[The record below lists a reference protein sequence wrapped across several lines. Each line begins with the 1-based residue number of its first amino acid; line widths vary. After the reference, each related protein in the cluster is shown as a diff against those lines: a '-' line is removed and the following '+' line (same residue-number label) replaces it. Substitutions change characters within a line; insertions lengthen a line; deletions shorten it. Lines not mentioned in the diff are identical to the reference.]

1 MKKNIN
7 IALAALAL
15 IALGTACSKQEPVSE
30 KPVSKTVRISATLSE
45 AATRVSFDPVFN
57 ESGKPVAMNHTWEAG
72 DQLKVSDSSDPTV
85 YSIYDLVDG
94 IGNTEGAFEGVYF
107 AAASYEV
114 EVIPN
119 GTFVTGYDQ
128 TQDGDGATDHLQFVA
143 SASGVQDLS
152 SIDLTETSGIIG
164 IIAKLPAGV
173 AATVD
178 ALEIETSVDNF
189 ENSTVL
195 TVSLTNQADADND
208 GILKV
213 YANVPSNWSIPA
225 GAEMFLR
232 FYSTNANHTV
242 YTRYQKF
249 ATATAPVAG
258 NFNYMKFNCSHI
270 DQYAGASDAGTAAA
284 PYLVAD
290 KYQML
295 AMRGLMPVNATT
307 YFELLD
313 DIDLAGVAWTPLNND
328 NNFARGIYLEGNDHT
343 ISNLSVS
350 GTAYPSLLGVVNGT
364 VQNLTLDGANITAG
378 GRVAGVLAGY
388 IGSASVSVSGTVS
401 GVNVENSTVTGT
413 ANRLGGMAGIVSVSG
428 GIEDCHVLNTT
439 VSSTAERVGGLF
451 GEVVAGNSVSECS
464 AEDVTVSGSIN
475 IGGLIGVFYG
485 HATDC
490 FSSGSISSINTTDSA
505 DIALGGLVGYMDSG
519 GIISHCAS
527 SVEINQTTNGRDIGG
542 FVGRILNGT
551 VEKSYCTG
559 DVKGIQ
565 RNVGGFVGLISN
577 TSGAATINDCYCTG
591 NAEATKGYAG
601 GFVGLFEKGAAEIT
615 NCYATGEVKG
625 QFALGGLVGV
635 TGSGFEMTHCAAWNS
650 SIIPSNYVSGSWS
663 SGAVIGVTFPTATVS
678 GNYRNPSMALTAW
691 WVPDAGY
698 DHPDVDSTHPLV
710 VKDITTGEMRTTSA
724 TSLTKGQDNY
734 PQYAHQG
741 KHVDSGTTLSALAS
755 TTLGWSSDVWDFSGE
770 MPTLL

>member
-1 MKKNIN
+1 MKKNVN

-85 YSIYDLVDG
+85 YSIYALVDG
-94 IGNTEGAFEGVYF
+94 IGNTEGTFEGVYF

-128 TQDGDGATDHLQFVA
+128 TQAEDGATDHLQFVA

-178 ALEIETSVDNF
+178 ALEIETSADNF
-189 ENSTVL
+189 ETSTVL

-232 FYSTNANHTV
+232 FSSTNASHTV

-290 KYQML
+290 KYQMM
-295 AMRGLMPVNATT
+295 AMRGLMESGETT
-307 YFELLD
+307 YIQMLS
-313 DIDLAGVAWTPLNND
+313 DIDMAGLTWIPLNN
-328 NNFARGIYLEGNDHT
+328 EGVYDKYIDFDGCDHT
-343 ISNLSVS
+343 LSNIVTDDTDVPS
-350 GTAYPSLLGVVNGT
+350 YPSVFGVLNGK
-364 VQNLTLDGANITAG
+364 VANLTVDQATIIPAG
-378 GRVAGVLAGY
+378 NKAGVIGGY
-388 IGSASVSVSGTVS
+388 IGSSGSAVVPEVT
-401 GVNVENSTVTGT
+401 NVHVTNSTVGT
-413 ANRLGGMAGIVSVSG
+413 TENPATAIAG
-428 GIEDCHVLNTT
+428 GIAGQIQKDGTSLSNVTIE
-439 VSSTAERVGGLF
+439 SSTVY
-451 GEVVAGNSVSECS
+451 SITSENK
-464 AEDVTVSGSIN
+464 VT
-475 IGGLIGVFYG
+475 
-485 HATDC
+485 
-490 FSSGSISSINTTDSA
+490 
-505 DIALGGLVGYMDSG
+505 
-519 GIISHCAS
+519 
-527 SVEINQTTNGRDIGG
+527 GG
-542 FVGRILNGT
+542 FVGYIGSGATLEKCHSTAYVEARSYVGGIVGMVEVPEGKTVSISQCFYGEQTVSSSYRYAGGIVGYMNGAGT
-551 VEKSYCTG
+551 LSIQNCYVNG
-559 DVKGIQ
+559 DVTA
-565 RNVGGFVGLISN
+565 
-577 TSGAATINDCYCTG
+577 TS
-591 NAEATKGYAG
+591 GYAG
-601 GFVGLFEKGAAEIT
+601 GILGSHYIGGVTQIY
-615 NCYATGEVKG
+615 NCY
-625 QFALGGLVGV
+625 V
-635 TGSGFEMTHCAAWNS
+635 TGAVSAGFCAAGIAGQVNADGLDIQKCAIFNS
-650 SIIPSNYVSGSWS
+650 SIRATITDENAHFS
-663 SGAVIGVTFPTATVS
+663 SGAIVGYAKGKKMTVQNTYHKVGLTFEECPGNS
-678 GNYRNPSMALTAW
+678 GNVLPTSNSGISWLSNSTVAQGAHQYIYCYHGRRTTYGLVALTQTI
-691 WVPDAGY
+691 Y
-698 DHPDVDSTHPLV
+698 
-710 VKDITTGEMRTTSA
+710 
-724 TSLTKGQDNY
+724 
-734 PQYAHQG
+734 
-741 KHVDSGTTLSALAS
+741 
-755 TTLGWSSDVWDFSGE
+755 GWSDEVWDFSGE